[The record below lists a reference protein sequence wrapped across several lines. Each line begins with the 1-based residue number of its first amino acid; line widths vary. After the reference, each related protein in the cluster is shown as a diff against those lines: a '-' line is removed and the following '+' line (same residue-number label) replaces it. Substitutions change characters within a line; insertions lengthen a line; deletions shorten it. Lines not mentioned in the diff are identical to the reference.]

1 MSSEI
6 IQSVAYDNYDAL
18 QHVNFIFS
26 QNFISLFWGL
36 FNDEIHL
43 RVRYMSWIVLEIKV
57 PCIQWE
63 GWACT
68 HEGFNFFFAS
78 CSHKVISKFPKD
90 SPSSQVVPQSVP
102 NITSAWS
109 LMVCPKFNSHVYK
122 LKRWGSLK
130 GGDHREK
137 KHVCFYFATWGPQ
150 RCFYWEWPKFQKNWW
165 WANQYDSFPK

>member
-78 CSHKVISKFPKD
+78 CSHKVIIKFPKD
-90 SPSSQVVPQSVP
+90 SPSCQVVPQSVP
-102 NITSAWS
+102 NITSVWS

-137 KHVCFYFATWGPQ
+137 NTFVSILQLGVHGGASIGSDQSSKIGDGPINMT
-150 RCFYWEWPKFQKNWW
+150 PSQK
-165 WANQYDSFPK
+165 